1 MNATLPYDYAQPR
14 IVNGRVRTCRL
25 LTIGIA
31 HQQRTDYSLSTDEAL
46 IQAAL
51 LAPPRR
57 DGHRWIIPASLAA
70 LACLAAF
77 MCAGWV

>member
-1 MNATLPYDYAQPR
+1 MNVTLPYDYAQPR
-14 IVNGRVRTCRL
+14 QVGRTVQTCRL
-25 LTIGIA
+25 VRIGIA
-31 HQQRTDYSLSTDEAL
+31 HQQRTDYSRSTDEAL

-57 DGHRWIIPASLAA
+57 DGHRWVIPASLAA
-70 LACLAAF
+70 LACVTAF